1 MKSLKTRWSIVSL
14 AFIVL
19 SLFTYGPSSVDAQG
33 WYDMPLTLYQSYPGS
48 TAVVSG
54 GISFFPRL
62 TSNSFTINVPT
73 CSAGPAT
80 IRGAFLKWYNRWRS
94 RPGDFT
100 TTPTWDDTLDVQINA
115 SGYQPITADDLY
127 TARHD
132 GTVNRV
138 YHRGYQVADV
148 TTYFSTNYTPGGN
161 TTVNIQNFDLP
172 PEPANNTENYGVGLT
187 VIYECPEFPYAE
199 TDYFSGLDWWYFMN
213 PPGMSEYS
221 DALCT
226 TFASA
231 AYPRYAEVNGVFG
244 GQANATAPYRGH
256 VLHYL
261 TGSGTPPTEPNP
273 QQPIGV
279 VVNHLNSQSFPPNS
293 IWVSSLGQE
302 WDLLEKPDTIV
313 VNPGDT
319 FVCIQGHSTPSSG
332 VPDNQLGMSGDLLGT
347 VLRIY
352 PQSTP
357 SNTPTPTNT
366 PTSTLPPTS
375 TPTPTTTPT
384 LPPGV
389 TPSDTPQPGITSTP
403 GIAITPQVGS
413 QPTPMPTFV
422 PVTELPQTGETPL
435 IRQIIVSMGLLIVGL
450 SILGLGGFVLRHRLR
465 R

>member
-1 MKSLKTRWSIVSL
+1 MKSLKSWWSIASL
-14 AFIVL
+14 LLIIL
-19 SLFTYGPSSVDAQG
+19 SFATYDVPAVEAQG
-33 WYDMPLTLYQSYPGS
+33 YYDMPLTLYQSYPGN

-54 GISFFPRL
+54 GISFFPQL

-73 CSAGPAT
+73 CNAGPAT
-80 IRGAFLKWYNRWRS
+80 IRGVFLKWYNRWRS

-100 TTPTWDDTLDVQINA
+100 TTPTWDDTLDVQING

-138 YHRGYQVADV
+138 YHRGYQVAEI
-148 TTYFSTNYTPGGN
+148 TSYFATNYTPGG
-161 TTVNIQNFDLP
+161 TTTLDIQNFNLP
-172 PEPANNTENYGVGLT
+172 PEPANNTENYGVGIT
-187 VIYECPEFPYAE
+187 VIYECAEFPYAE
-199 TDYFSGLDWWYFMN
+199 TNYFSGLDWWYFMD

-226 TFASA
+226 TFASV
-231 AYPRYAEVNGVFG
+231 AYARYAEVNGVFG
-244 GQANATAPYRGH
+244 GQANATAPFRGH

-261 TGSGTPPTEPNP
+261 TGSGTPPTEPDP

-279 VVNHLNSQSFPPNS
+279 VVNNANSENFPPNS

-302 WDLLEKPDTIV
+302 WDLIEQPNTIV
-313 VNPGDT
+313 VDPGDT
-319 FVCIQGHSTPSSG
+319 YVCIQGHSTPSSG
-332 VPDNQLGMSGDLLGT
+332 VPQNQVGMSGDLLGT

-352 PQSTP
+352 PQQNQTP
-357 SNTPTPTNT
+357 TPDTPTPTNT
-366 PTSTLPPTS
+366 PTNTPTS
-375 TPTPTTTPT
+375 TPT

-389 TPSDTPQPGITSTP
+389 TPTDTPTPPPGVTSTP
-403 GIAITPQVGS
+403 GIRTTPQAGI

-435 IRQIIVSMGLLIVGL
+435 MRQAIVTLGLLIAGL
-450 SILGLGGFVLRHRLR
+450 SILGLGGFALRHRLR